1 MNTFS
6 ILNASKSCGWAIVR
20 PTPGNPT
27 ATQARDD
34 DGSWAPL
41 ATRHVKPL
49 PPGGSGLTRHVRTIA
64 LPDDVGDGDCL
75 IIFDTIN
82 AADGPVPIEVYN
94 LLTPMPA
101 EPTVHIDI
109 TTDRGR

>member
-1 MNTFS
+1 MNSFS
-6 ILNASKSCGWAIVR
+6 FIDARKTGGWAIVR

-27 ATQARDD
+27 ATQARND
-34 DGSWAPL
+34 DGTWAPL

-49 PPGGSGLTRHVRTIA
+49 PAPGTGLARHVRTIA
-64 LPDDVGDGDCL
+64 LPDNVGDGDCL
-75 IIFDTIN
+75 IIFDVSN